1 LLGEKV
7 APCESIV
14 ESNVPTFLVVAEI
27 KSKSTKVYSSEVM
40 ASVFSTTN
48 QWLEIRK
55 RASYVP
61 KHQTLKVEQN
71 LSMQDT
77 PSVPK

>member
-14 ESNVPTFLVVAEI
+14 ESNVPSFLVVAEI

-40 ASVFSTTN
+40 ASVFSTN
-48 QWLEIRK
+48 EWLETRK
-55 RASYVP
+55 RAC
-61 KHQTLKVEQN
+61 TKVEQN
-71 LSMQDT
+71 LSLEDIS
-77 PSVPK
+77 SVSKYK